1 MNVINNVNDLP
12 ILSAAENTYLH
23 PSITAKDELKNWVLT
38 QLGAPLIT
46 IELTDAQLDVC
57 IGDAL
62 QLYSKYA
69 YFPERYIVVN
79 LKDYQYDS
87 TDPRNEGLCLS
98 QWNVAVVNDVAA
110 GYERMMGV
118 GANDMFFGWPAFFN
132 GTTGLGGFGGLGGS
146 TFASNNGNWVGG
158 FTTFHNVHEFLDLAH
173 RLTGAN
179 PDWIYNRKKQLLQL
193 IPPPRDVTRNRWI
206 VLTVECEPDLDELYG
221 EEYVRR
227 ITLAKAKILLGTI
240 RSKFQGVNLVGGG
253 TIDTSIKDEGNQE
266 LQTILEN
273 IRNDEG
279 KGNFFVIS

>member
-1 MNVINNVNDLP
+1 MNIRDNVIDLP
-12 ILSAAENTYLH
+12 ISNAAENTYLH
-23 PSITAKDELKNWVLT
+23 PSISAKVDLKNWVMT

-57 IGDAL
+57 IGDAI

-69 YFPERYIVVN
+69 YFPEHYLVVN
-79 LKDYQYDS
+79 LKDYQFD
-87 TDPRNEGLCLS
+87 TNDPRNEGLCLS
-98 QWNVAVVNDVAA
+98 QWNVAVVNDIA
-110 GYERMMGV
+110 V
-118 GANDMFFGWPAFFN
+118 GRENMFGIGGNDMFFGWPAFFN
-132 GTTGLGGFGGLGGS
+132 GTTGLGGLGGS
-146 TFASNNGNWVGG
+146 SFATNNGNWVGG
-158 FTTFHNVHEFLDLAH
+158 FTTYHNVHEFIELAH
-173 RLTGAN
+173 RMTGSN
-179 PDWIYNRKKQLLQL
+179 PDWIYNRRNFMLQL
-193 IPPPRDVTRNRWI
+193 IPPPRDIKKDYWI
-206 VLTVECEPDLDELYG
+206 VLTVECEPELDELYS

-279 KGNFFVIS
+279 KGNFFIIS